1 MHKKYVPLI
10 VLVLLH
16 INPLAEFITGARGA
30 KFRCIERERRALLQF
45 KEDLIDDYGVLSSW
59 GGKEEKRDCCKW
71 RGVGCDNITGHVTL
85 LDLHSSPVDEYRVT
99 PLVGKVSDSLLELQY
114 LNYLDLSLNNFDES
128 MTDFI
133 GSLTSLRYLN
143 LSYNFFTETIP
154 FQLANL
160 SRLQS
165 LDLSYS
171 FDGSVENLDWLSHLS
186 SLERLDLSG
195 SNLSK
200 VNNWLQVIT
209 NLPRL
214 KELRLNQCSLPDII
228 PSPPFVNSSKFL
240 AVLHLSKN
248 NLSSAIYPWLYNFN
262 KSLVDLDLSGNQ
274 LKGSIPD
281 AFRNMSAL
289 TNLVLSG
296 NQLEGGIPRSLGEMC
311 SLHVLDLC
319 HNHITEDL
327 SDLVQNLYGPTESS
341 LEILRLCQNQLNGS
355 LPDIARFSSLRELD
369 ISYNLL
375 NGRIPES
382 IGFLSKLEHF
392 DVSFNSFQGVV
403 SGEHFSNL
411 SKLQCLDLSNN
422 SLVLR
427 FKSDWNPTF
436 QLNTIRL
443 SSCKLGPSFPQ
454 WLQTQRNVHLLDISS
469 ANISDKIP
477 DWFWNL
483 LPTLAFL
490 NLSHNLMSGTLP
502 DLLSVDVVDG
512 TFPGFDLSFNQ
523 FEGLLPAFPSTTS
536 SLILS
541 NNLFSGPI
549 SHICNIAGEIL
560 SFLDLSNNL
569 LSGQLPNCFMSWKR
583 LVVLNLAN
591 NNLSGKIPSSV
602 GSLFL
607 LQTLDLHN
615 NKLYGELPVSLKN
628 CSMLKFLNLGEN
640 RLSGE
645 IPAWIGESLSSLMF
659 LSLQSNEFIGS
670 IPPHICQLRNIRIL
684 DLSLNNITG
693 AIPECLNN
701 LTAMVLRGEAE
712 TVIDNLYL
720 TMKRGAVFSGGYYIN
735 RAWVG
740 WKGRDYEF
748 ERNLGLLR
756 VIDFSGNNLS
766 GEIPEEI
773 TGLLGLVAL
782 NLSGNNLTGVIP
794 QKIGQ
799 LKLLESLDLSR
810 NHFYG
815 AIPLTMAVLN
825 FLSCLNVAYNN
836 LSGKIPSSTQLQSFD
851 ASAFTGNPALCGLP
865 VTQKCLGDV
874 DAPQS
879 PVMNDVIQDNK
890 KTVHEFNMWFY
901 IGMENGFFVFFFG
914 FSGTLLLNHSW
925 RHGYFQFL
933 DESLEFLCLILRA
946 HKAKQKRLHPNSCS

>member
-1 MHKKYVPLI
+1 MC
-10 VLVLLH
+10 LLH
-16 INPLAEFITGARGA
+16 TISKRVQILAIARARGA

-200 VNNWLQVIT
+200 VNDWLQVIT

-262 KSLVDLDLSGNQ
+262 KSLVDLDLS
-274 LKGSIPD
+274 
-281 AFRNMSAL
+281 
-289 TNLVLSG
+289 
-296 NQLEGGIPRSLGEMC
+296 GGIPRSLGEMC

-382 IGFLSKLEHF
+382 
-392 DVSFNSFQGVV
+392 VV

-411 SKLQCLDLSNN
+411 SKLQSVDLSYN

-443 SSCKLGPSFPQ
+443 SSCNLGPSFPQ
-454 WLQTQRNVHLLDISS
+454 WLRTQRNVHLLDISS
-469 ANISDKIP
+469 AKISDKIP

-483 LPTLAFL
+483 LPNLAFL

-502 DLLSVDVVDG
+502 DLLSVDV
-512 TFPGFDLSFNQ
+512 
-523 FEGLLPAFPSTTS
+523 TS

-569 LSGQLPNCFMSWKR
+569 LSGQLPNCFMNRKR

-591 NNLSGKIPSSV
+591 NSLSGKIPSSV

-645 IPAWIGESLSSLMF
+645 IPAWIGESLSYLMF

-720 TMKRGAVFSGGYYIN
+720 TKKR
-735 RAWVG
+735 
-740 WKGRDYEF
+740 
-748 ERNLGLLR
+748 
-756 VIDFSGNNLS
+756 NNLS

-773 TGLLGLVAL
+773 TGLLELVAL

-815 AIPLTMAVLN
+815 AIPLTMAFLN
-825 FLSCLNVAYNN
+825 FLSCLNVSYNN
-836 LSGKIPSSTQLQSFD
+836 LSGKIPSSTQLQSFN

-865 VTQKCLGDV
+865 VTQKCREDADV
-874 DAPQS
+874 PQS
-879 PVMNDVIQDNK
+879 PAYDIFECDHMLWISSA
-890 KTVHEFNMWFY
+890 FCIY
-901 IGMENGFFVFFFG
+901 
-914 FSGTLLLNHSW
+914 
-925 RHGYFQFL
+925 
-933 DESLEFLCLILRA
+933 
-946 HKAKQKRLHPNSCS
+946 KAVLQQVVK

>member
-1 MHKKYVPLI
+1 
-10 VLVLLH
+10 
-16 INPLAEFITGARGA
+16 
-30 KFRCIERERRALLQF
+30 
-45 KEDLIDDYGVLSSW
+45 
-59 GGKEEKRDCCKW
+59 
-71 RGVGCDNITGHVTL
+71 
-85 LDLHSSPVDEYRVT
+85 
-99 PLVGKVSDSLLELQY
+99 
-114 LNYLDLSLNNFDES
+114 
-128 MTDFI
+128 
-133 GSLTSLRYLN
+133 
-143 LSYNFFTETIP
+143 
-154 FQLANL
+154 
-160 SRLQS
+160 
-165 LDLSYS
+165 
-171 FDGSVENLDWLSHLS
+171 
-186 SLERLDLSG
+186 
-195 SNLSK
+195 
-200 VNNWLQVIT
+200 
-209 NLPRL
+209 
-214 KELRLNQCSLPDII
+214 
-228 PSPPFVNSSKFL
+228 
-240 AVLHLSKN
+240 
-248 NLSSAIYPWLYNFN
+248 
-262 KSLVDLDLSGNQ
+262 
-274 LKGSIPD
+274 
-281 AFRNMSAL
+281 
-289 TNLVLSG
+289 
-296 NQLEGGIPRSLGEMC
+296 
-311 SLHVLDLC
+311 
-319 HNHITEDL
+319 
-327 SDLVQNLYGPTESS
+327 
-341 LEILRLCQNQLNGS
+341 
-355 LPDIARFSSLRELD
+355 
-369 ISYNLL
+369 
-375 NGRIPES
+375 
-382 IGFLSKLEHF
+382 
-392 DVSFNSFQGVV
+392 
-403 SGEHFSNL
+403 
-411 SKLQCLDLSNN
+411 
-422 SLVLR
+422 
-427 FKSDWNPTF
+427 
-436 QLNTIRL
+436 
-443 SSCKLGPSFPQ
+443 
-454 WLQTQRNVHLLDISS
+454 
-469 ANISDKIP
+469 
-477 DWFWNL
+477 
-483 LPTLAFL
+483 
-490 NLSHNLMSGTLP
+490 MSGTLP

-523 FEGLLPAFPSTTS
+523 FEGLLPAFPSKTS

-569 LSGQLPNCFMSWKR
+569 LSGQLPNCFMNRKR

-591 NNLSGKIPSSV
+591 NSLSGKIPSSV

-645 IPAWIGESLSSLMF
+645 IPAWIGESLSYLMF

-720 TMKRGAVFSGGYYIN
+720 TKKRGAVFSGGYYIN
-735 RAWVG
+735 RAWIG
-740 WKGRDYEF
+740 WKGRDYEY
-748 ERNLGLLR
+748 ERTLGLLR

-773 TGLLGLVAL
+773 TGLLELVAL

-815 AIPLTMAVLN
+815 AIPLTMAFLN
-825 FLSCLNVAYNN
+825 FLSCLNVSYNN
-836 LSGKIPSSTQLQSFD
+836 LSGKIPSSTQLQSFN

-865 VTQKCLGDV
+865 VTQKCREDADV
-874 DAPQS
+874 PQS
-879 PVMNDVIQDNK
+879 PVTNDVIQDNK
-890 KTVHEFNMWFY
+890 KTVYEFNMWFY

-914 FSGTLLLNHSW
+914 FSGALLLKHSW